1 MKNTGIMLCLACIFL
16 CGCGNQTND
25 VATDPGES
33 TPAATEATFD
43 EGGDAEADQQ
53 DTEEQAE
60 EKQEN
65 DAVENDNRKM
75 IAEALGIEEDHRKIR
90 FILRGLETANAG
102 AIQKAE
108 TTQENDFTV
117 LKVVAED
124 GTNLSVYLT
133 DGYSLNSVK
142 NDDTGEWL
150 VKSEM

>member
-1 MKNTGIMLCLACIFL
+1 MKKTGIMLCLACIL
-16 CGCGNQTND
+16 LWGCGNQTND

-43 EGGDAEADQQ
+43 EGGNVDEDQQ
-53 DTEEQAE
+53 DTKEQAE
-60 EKQEN
+60 EK
-65 DAVENDNRKM
+65 
-75 IAEALGIEEDHRKIR
+75 
-90 FILRGLETANAG
+90 
-102 AIQKAE
+102 
-108 TTQENDFTV
+108 QENDFTV